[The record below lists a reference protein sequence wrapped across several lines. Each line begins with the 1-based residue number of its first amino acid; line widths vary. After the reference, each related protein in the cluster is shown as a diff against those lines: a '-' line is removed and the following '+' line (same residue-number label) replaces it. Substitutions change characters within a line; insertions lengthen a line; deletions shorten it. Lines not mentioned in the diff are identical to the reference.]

1 MATIVVEDG
10 TGTNAAANSYVS
22 EAELTTYAAD
32 RGITLTAATDV
43 LLIKAMDYIESL
55 SFIGTKFSEGQALQW
70 PRSNVYID
78 GFYFVPT
85 IIPPALQTGQ
95 IATALAI
102 DSENSPLANVE
113 RATKREK
120 VDVIEVEYMDSAAAQ
135 PIVKT
140 INAAMRKLLVSGG
153 SSTTTFAVTRA

>member
-1 MATIVVEDG
+1 
-10 TGTNAAANSYVS
+10 
-22 EAELTTYAAD
+22 
-32 RGITLTAATDV
+32 
-43 LLIKAMDYIESL
+43 MDYIESL
-55 SFIGTKFSEGQALQW
+55 SFIGTKYSKGQALQW

-102 DSENSPLANVE
+102 DSDNSPLATVG
-113 RATKREK
+113 RSTKREK

-140 INAAMRKLLVSGG
+140 INAAMRKILAGGG
-153 SSTTTFAVTRA
+153 SSTTTFEVNRA

>member
-1 MATIVVEDG
+1 MATIIVEDG
-10 TGTNAAANSYVS
+10 TVVPGANSYAS

-32 RGITLTAATDV
+32 RGVTLTAATDV

-55 SFIGTKFSEGQALQW
+55 AFIGDKHKESQPLQW
-70 PRSNVYID
+70 PRDEVYID
-78 GFYFVPT
+78 RYYIERET
-85 IIPPALQTGQ
+85 IPKELKNGVYTA
-95 IATALAI
+95 ALAI
-102 DSENSPLANVE
+102 DAELDPLRIIE

-140 INAAMRKLLVSGG
+140 INAAMRKILAGGG
-153 SSTTTFAVTRA
+153 SSTTTFEVNRA

>member
-1 MATIVVEDG
+1 MTTIIVEDG
-10 TGTNAAANSYVS
+10 TVVPGANSYAS

-102 DSENSPLANVE
+102 DSDNSPLATVG
-113 RATKREK
+113 RSTKREK

-140 INAAMRKLLVSGG
+140 INAAMRKLLVNGG

>member
-1 MATIVVEDG
+1 MATIIIEDG
-10 TGTNAAANSYVS
+10 TVVPGANSYAS

-32 RGITLTAATDV
+32 RGVTLTAATDV

-55 SFIGTKFSEGQALQW
+55 SFIGSKGSEGQPLQW
-70 PRSNVYID
+70 PRDQVYID
-78 GFYFVPT
+78 GYYVESTT
-85 IIPPALQTGQ
+85 IPAALKTGQ

-102 DSENSPLANVE
+102 DSEDSPLANVE

-120 VDVIEVEYMDSAAAQ
+120 VDVIEVEYMDNAAAQ
-135 PIVKT
+135 TIVKT
-140 INAAMRKLLVSGG
+140 ITAALRKLLVSGG

>member
-10 TGTNAAANSYVS
+10 TGTNAAANSYAS
-22 EAELTTYAAD
+22 EAELTTYADD

-55 SFIGTKFSEGQALQW
+55 SFIGTKYSKGQALQW

-120 VDVIEVEYMDSAAAQ
+120 VDVIEVEYANSAASQ
-135 PIVKT
+135 TIVRT
-140 INAAMRKLLVSGG
+140 ISAALYKILRPGGHG
-153 SSTTTFAVTRA
+153 SSAFRVVRV

>member
-1 MATIVVEDG
+1 MATIIIEDG
-10 TGTNAAANSYVS
+10 TVVPGANSYVT

-55 SFIGTKFSEGQALQW
+55 SFIGSKGSKGQPLQW

-85 IIPPALQTGQ
+85 TIPPALQTGQ
-95 IATALAI
+95 IATALAMI
-102 DSENSPLANVE
+102 Q
-113 RATKREK
+113 R
-120 VDVIEVEYMDSAAAQ
+120 
-135 PIVKT
+135 
-140 INAAMRKLLVSGG
+140 
-153 SSTTTFAVTRA
+153 

>member
-1 MATIVVEDG
+1 MATIIIEDG
-10 TGTNAAANSYVS
+10 TVVPGANSYAS

-55 SFIGTKFSEGQALQW
+55 SFIGTKYSKSQALQW

-85 IIPPALQTGQ
+85 IIPPALKTGQ

-102 DSENSPLANVE
+102 DSDNSPLATVD
-113 RATKREK
+113 RSTKREK
-120 VDVIEVEYMDSAAAQ
+120 VDVIEVEYMDNAAAQ

-140 INAAMRKLLVSGG
+140 INAAMRKILVSGG
-153 SSTTTFAVTRA
+153 SGTTTFAVIRA

>member
-1 MATIVVEDG
+1 MATIIIEDG
-10 TGTNAAANSYVS
+10 TVVPGANSYVT

-32 RGITLTAATDV
+32 RGVTLTAATDV

-55 SFIGTKFSEGQALQW
+55 SFIGTKYSKGQALQW

-102 DSENSPLANVE
+102 DSDNGPLATVG
-113 RATKREK
+113 RSTKREK
-120 VDVIEVEYMDSAAAQ
+120 VDVIEVEYMSSAAAQ

-140 INAAMRKLLVSGG
+140 INAAMRKILVSGG
-153 SSTTTFAVTRA
+153 SSMTTFAVIRA

>member
-10 TGTNAAANSYVS
+10 TVVAWANSYVT

-55 SFIGTKFSEGQALQW
+55 SFIGSKFSEGQSLQW

-102 DSENSPLANVE
+102 DSENSPLLQWSVLLSGRRWTLLKSSIWTTQPRRPSLKPLQRLCE
-113 RATKREK
+113 
-120 VDVIEVEYMDSAAAQ
+120 SCWLAAAQ
-135 PIVKT
+135 VQPHL
-140 INAAMRKLLVSGG
+140 R
-153 SSTTTFAVTRA
+153 

>member
-1 MATIVVEDG
+1 MATIIIEDG
-10 TGTNAAANSYVS
+10 TVVPGANSYAS

-32 RGITLTAATDV
+32 RGVVLTAATDV

-55 SFIGTKFSEGQALQW
+55 SFIGSKGSEGQPLQW
-70 PRSNVYID
+70 PRKDVYID
-78 GFYFVPT
+78 GFYAGSTT
-85 IIPPALQTGQ
+85 IPAALKTGQ

-120 VDVIEVEYMDSAAAQ
+120 VDVIEVEYMDNAAAQ
-135 PIVKT
+135 TIVKSIT
-140 INAAMRKLLVSGG
+140 AALRKLLVSGG

>member
-1 MATIVVEDG
+1 MATIIVEDG
-10 TGTNAAANSYVS
+10 TVVSGANSYAS

-55 SFIGTKFSEGQALQW
+55 SFIGTKSSEGQALQW
-70 PRSNVYID
+70 PRNSVYID
-78 GFYFVPT
+78 GFYAGSTT
-85 IIPPALQTGQ
+85 IPAALKTGQ

-102 DSENSPLANVE
+102 DSEDSPLANVE

-120 VDVIEVEYMDSAAAQ
+120 VDVIEVEYMDNAAAQ
-135 PIVKT
+135 TIVKT
-140 INAAMRKLLVSGG
+140 ITAALRKLLVNGG

>member
-1 MATIVVEDG
+1 MATIIIEDG
-10 TGTNAAANSYVS
+10 TVVPGANSYVT

-55 SFIGTKFSEGQALQW
+55 SFIGTKYSKGQALQW

-102 DSENSPLANVE
+102 DSENSPLATVE

-120 VDVIEVEYMDSAAAQ
+120 VDVIEVEYMDNAAAQ
-135 PIVKT
+135 TIVKT
-140 INAAMRKLLVSGG
+140 ITAALRKLLVNAG

>member
-22 EAELTTYAAD
+22 EADLTTYAAD

-55 SFIGTKFSEGQALQW
+55 SFIGTKYSKGQALQW

-102 DSENSPLANVE
+102 NSDNSPLATVG
-113 RATKREK
+113 RSTKREK
-120 VDVIEVEYMDSAAAQ
+120 VDVIEVEYMSSAAAQ

-140 INAAMRKLLVSGG
+140 INAAMRKILVSGG
-153 SSTTTFAVTRA
+153 SGTTTFEVNRA

>member
-10 TGTNAAANSYVS
+10 TVVAGANSYVT

-55 SFIGTKFSEGQALQW
+55 AFIGDKHKESQPLQW
-70 PRSNVYID
+70 PRDEVYID
-78 GFYFVPT
+78 RYYIERET
-85 IIPPALQTGQ
+85 IPKELKNGVYTA
-95 IATALAI
+95 ALAI
-102 DSENSPLANVE
+102 DAELDPLRIIE

-120 VDVIEVEYMDSAAAQ
+120 VDVIEVEYMDSAASQ
-135 PIVKT
+135 TIVRT
-140 INAAMRKLLVSGG
+140 ISAALYKILRLGGHG
-153 SSTTTFAVTRA
+153 SSAFRVVRV

>member
-1 MATIVVEDG
+1 MATIIIEDG
-10 TGTNAAANSYVS
+10 TVVPGANSYVT

-55 SFIGTKFSEGQALQW
+55 SFIGSKGSEGQPLQW

-85 IIPPALQTGQ
+85 TIPPALQTGQ

-102 DSENSPLANVE
+102 DADTGPLATVD
-113 RATKREK
+113 RSTKREK